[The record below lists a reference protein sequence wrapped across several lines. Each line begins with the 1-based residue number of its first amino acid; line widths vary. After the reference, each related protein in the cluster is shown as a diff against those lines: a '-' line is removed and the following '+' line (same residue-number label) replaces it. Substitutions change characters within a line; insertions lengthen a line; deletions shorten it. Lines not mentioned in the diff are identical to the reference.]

1 MLNDSQLWGITMMC
15 NGGEL
20 SGASMMDSSWASLVK
35 MFISSLVNF
44 EPDIRTQLCGVSFAC
59 VYICS
64 MVSSIIL

>member
-44 EPDIRTQLCGVSFAC
+44 ESDIRTQLCGVSFAC

-64 MVSSIIL
+64 MVSSIVL